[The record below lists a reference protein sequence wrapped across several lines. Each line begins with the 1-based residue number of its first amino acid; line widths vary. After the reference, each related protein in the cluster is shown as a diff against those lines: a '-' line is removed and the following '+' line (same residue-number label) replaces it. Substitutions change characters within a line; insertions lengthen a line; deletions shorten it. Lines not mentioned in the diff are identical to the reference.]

1 MGMHPSAGLI
11 IYTIQPLGLH
21 QHWASGF
28 PASTTQETEVLPTA
42 PSLLLLLQ
50 LALPLCP
57 SRSTPPCSPPG
68 VNLESSQISL
78 AGSPVIFRSS
88 GPLTSGHC
96 SPGPDK
102 AVCSLEGRDL
112 WRKKKKKTRSIYYR
126 DTLGSIYGS
135 NTKR

>member
-11 IYTIQPLGLH
+11 IYTIQPSGLH

-42 PSLLLLLQ
+42 LSLLLLLQ
-50 LALPLCP
+50 LALPLSP
-57 SRSTPPCSPPG
+57 SRSPPG

-112 WRKKKKKTRSIYYR
+112 WRGRKKKNQTRSIYYR